1 MSGAVPAER
10 ARQRIAMYWA
20 AGCGGCD
27 MSLLEI
33 GPHLLELVDAADVVF
48 WPCLADFKY
57 RDVAGYPD
65 GHIDVCFVNG
75 AVRNSEE
82 EEIARLLRRKSRTLV
97 AYGACAVEGGVP
109 ALASLGVVEALFDA
123 VYRHNPSIDNPD
135 GVLPR
140 TRTETP
146 HGALSLPS
154 FYRQVLRLRDVV
166 EVDYQIPGCPPQA
179 PQVWS
184 VVQAVLNGGV
194 PAKGDGR
201 KVGCDDKSVC
211 DTCARE
217 KRQVRISGFK
227 RPHEVVPEPGWCLL
241 EQGFLCMGPATRGGC
256 GALCLKANLPCRGCY
271 GPAGNAEDQGMAM
284 IGALGSILDATTEER
299 ARELVAQVVDPVGT
313 FYRFSLSSSHLK
325 GGRAEGRG
333 GA

>member
-1 MSGAVPAER
+1 
-10 ARQRIAMYWA
+10 MYWT

-33 GPHLLELVDAADVVF
+33 GPHLLELMEAADVVF
-48 WPCLADFKY
+48 WPCVADFKY
-57 RDVAGYPD
+57 RDVAAYPD
-65 GHIDVCFVNG
+65 GHVDVCFVNG

-82 EEIARLLRRKSRTLV
+82 EEIVRLLRRKSRTLV

-109 ALASLGVVEALFDA
+109 ALANLGGVEGLLDT
-123 VYRHNPSIDNPD
+123 VYRRNASIDNPE
-135 GVLPR
+135 GTVPR
-140 TRTETP
+140 ERTETAA
-146 HGALSLPS
+146 GELSLPAL
-154 FYRQVLRLRDVV
+154 YRQVLRVRDVV
-166 EVDYQIPGCPPQA
+166 DVDYQIPGCPPQA

-194 PAKGDGR
+194 PGRGDGR

-217 KRQVRISGFK
+217 KRHVRISGFK
-227 RPHEVVPEPGWCLL
+227 RPHEAIPEPGWCLL

-271 GPAGNAEDQGMAM
+271 GPAGTAEDQGMAM
-284 IGALGSILDATTEER
+284 IGALGSILDASTEAR

-325 GGRAEGRG
+325 GGRADGR
-333 GA
+333 

>member
-1 MSGAVPAER
+1 MSGPAPAER
-10 ARQRIAMYWA
+10 ERHRIAMYWA

-48 WPCLADFKY
+48 WPCVADFKY
-57 RDVAGYPD
+57 RDVARYPD

-75 AVRNSEE
+75 GVRNSEE
-82 EEIARLLRRKSRTLV
+82 EEVARLLRRKSRTLV
-97 AYGACAVEGGVP
+97 AYGACAIEGGVP
-109 ALASLGVVEALFDA
+109 ALANLGAVEPLFDA
-123 VYRHNPSIDNPD
+123 VYRQNPSIDNPE
-135 GVLPR
+135 GTLPR
-140 TRTETP
+140 THTETP
-146 HGALSLPS
+146 HGPLHLPS

-211 DTCARE
+211 DTCTRE

-227 RPHEVVPEPGWCLL
+227 RPHEAVPEPGWCLL

-271 GPAGNAEDQGMAM
+271 GPAGTAEDQGMAM
-284 IGALGSILDATTEER
+284 IGALGSILDATTEAR

-313 FYRFSLSSSHLK
+313 LYRFSLASSHLK
-325 GGRAEGRG
+325 GGRAEGKG

>member
-1 MSGAVPAER
+1 MSETAAEHER
-10 ARQRIAMYWA
+10 RRIAMYWA

-48 WPCLADFKY
+48 WPCVADFKY

-82 EEIARLLRRKSRTLV
+82 EELARLLRRKSRTLV

-109 ALASLGVVEALFDA
+109 ALANLGSLEGLFDA
-123 VYRHNPSIDNPD
+123 VYLHNPSIDNPD

-146 HGALSLPS
+146 DGALTLPS
-154 FYRQVLRLRDVV
+154 LYRQVLRLRDVV

-184 VVQAVLNGGV
+184 VVQAVLSGSV

-217 KRQVRISGFK
+217 KRQVRISAFR
-227 RPHEVVPEPGWCLL
+227 RPHEAVPEAGWCLL
-241 EQGFLCMGPATRGGC
+241 EQGFVCMGPATRGGC

-271 GPAGNAEDQGMAM
+271 GPAGAAEDQGAAM
-284 IGALGSILDATTEER
+284 IGALGSILSATRDTR
-299 ARELVAQVVDPVGT
+299 ARELVAEVADPVGS

-325 GGRAEGRG
+325 SGRQEGR
-333 GA
+333 